1 MMGAT
6 EVGHVVCRD
15 VTLLVFCITVFGAL
29 LGRQKGRSV
38 EICNSY
44 ELVVNV
50 AGENNKLILDREY
63 FLSKEEQCNISIV

>member
-1 MMGAT
+1 MAAAA

-44 ELVVNV
+44 ELVVNF

-63 FLSKEEQCNISIV
+63 FLSKEEQCN